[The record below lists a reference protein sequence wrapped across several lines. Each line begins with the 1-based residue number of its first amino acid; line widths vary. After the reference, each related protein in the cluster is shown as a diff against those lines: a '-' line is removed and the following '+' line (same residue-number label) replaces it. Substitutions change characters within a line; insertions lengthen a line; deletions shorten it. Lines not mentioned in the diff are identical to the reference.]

1 MGSAKVI
8 RDKERKDRFY
18 DLQNGEFFK
27 FDDELFIKI
36 SKDSAI
42 SLDDVA
48 IDNDGTAA
56 IFSDDDEIESVL
68 VEIKI
73 L

>member
-1 MGSAKVI
+1 MGSVKVT
-8 RDKERKDRFY
+8 RDKERQEHFY
-18 DLQNGEFFK
+18 DLQNGEFFE
-27 FDDELFIKI
+27 FGDELFIKI

-48 IDNDGTAA
+48 IGNDGTA
-56 IFSDDDEIESVL
+56 IFSTDDEIKSAR

>member
-1 MGSAKVI
+1 MGSVKVI

-18 DLQNGEFFK
+18 DLQNGEFFE
-27 FDDELFIKI
+27 FGNELFIKT
-36 SKDSAI
+36 SKNSAI
-42 SLDDVA
+42 NLDNVE
-48 IDNDGTAA
+48 IGNDDTA
-56 IFSDDDEIESVL
+56 IFSTDDKIKSVR

>member
-1 MGSAKVI
+1 MGSVKVT

-18 DLQNGEFFK
+18 NLQNGEFFE
-27 FDDELFIKI
+27 FGNELFIKT
-36 SKDSAI
+36 SKNSAI
-42 SLDDVA
+42 NLDGVE
-48 IDNDGTAA
+48 IGNDGAA
-56 IFSDDDEIESVL
+56 IFSADDEIKSVR